1 MQKEFSILNSQFPQD
16 SQFVM
21 NYIPHTDDE
30 RREMLHRLGVN
41 AIEDLFVAVPPKYRF
56 PKLKLPEAVTEMEVM
71 WELGALA
78 DANADVSHHACF
90 LGAGAYNH
98 YVPSL
103 VDHII
108 RRGEFFTAYTPY
120 QPEVSQGTL
129 QVIFEFQS
137 MMSGL
142 TGMEISTASHY
153 DGATAF
159 AEAALMSMAVTRRN
173 TVIVSN
179 AIHPHYRQV
188 LRTYTQFNPDIKI
201 VEIDFRSASR
211 DFGSFLDLQTAC
223 VCIQT
228 PNFFGQFEDVT
239 HLADRIHAPGAL
251 FVVATNPMSLGMF
264 KPPAEYGADIV
275 VGEGQPLGVPLS
287 FGGPYLGF
295 FCTRREYMR
304 RIPGRIVGETVDR
317 DGKRGYVLTL
327 KTREQDIRRE
337 KATSN
342 ICTNQGLMALC
353 ACVYM
358 STMGQHG
365 LKQVAHLCYQKA
377 HYAADQVGRLE
388 GFEVWKDKPFF
399 NEFVVK
405 CPAPVQEINDY
416 LLDEHDIIGGYDLG
430 KDYPEWQAHML
441 LCCTETN
448 TREEI
453 DALVEALEALK

>member
-1 MQKEFSILNSQFPQD
+1 MH
-16 SQFVM
+16 
-21 NYIPHTDDE
+21 YIPHTDDE
-30 RREMLHRLGVN
+30 RREMLARIGVER
-41 AIEDLFVAVPPKYRF
+41 IEDLFQAIPEKFRF
-56 PKLKLPEAVTEMEVM
+56 PRLNLPEAVTEMEAM

-78 DANADVSHHACF
+78 DANADVNHHACF

-98 YVPSL
+98 YIPSL

-129 QVIFEFQS
+129 QAIFEFQS
-137 MMSGL
+137 MMSAL

-159 AEAALMSMAVTRRN
+159 AEAVLMSMAVTQRRK
-173 TVIVSN
+173 VIISRAV
-179 AIHPHYRQV
+179 HPHYRRV
-188 LRTYTQFNPDIKI
+188 LHTYTQFHPNIELIEGD
-201 VEIDFRSASR
+201 SATLTDST
-211 DFGSFLDLQTAC
+211 DLNTAC
-223 VCIQT
+223 VCIQN
-228 PNFFGQFEDVT
+228 PNFFGQFEEVT
-239 HLADRIHAPGAL
+239 GLADRVHAAGAL
-251 FVVATNPMSLGMF
+251 FVVVTNPIALGLF
-264 KPPAEYGADIV
+264 KPPAEYGADV
-275 VGEGQPLGVPLS
+275 VIGEGQPLGIPLS

-295 FCTRREYMR
+295 FCTRREFMR

-317 DGKRGYVLTL
+317 EGRRGYVLTL

-342 ICTNQGLMALC
+342 ICTNQGLMALA

-358 STMGQHG
+358 SVMGKQG
-365 LKQVAHLCYQKA
+365 LRQVANLCYQKA
-377 HYAADQVGRLE
+377 HYAADQIGKLDGWR
-388 GFEVWKDKPFF
+388 VWTDKPFF
-399 NEFVVK
+399 NEFVVA
-405 CPAPVQEINDY
+405 CPAPVKEINDY

-430 KDYPEWQAHML
+430 QDYPELQDHML

-453 DALVEALEALK
+453 DALVEALAGL

>member
-1 MQKEFSILNSQFPQD
+1 
-16 SQFVM
+16 M

-30 RREMLHRLGVN
+30 RREMLACIGVER
-41 AIEDLFVAVPPKYRF
+41 IEDLFTAIPEKFRF
-56 PKLKLPEAVTEMEVM
+56 PRLNLPEAVTEMEAM

-78 DANADVSHHACF
+78 DANADVNHHACF

-98 YVPSL
+98 YIPSL

-129 QVIFEFQS
+129 QAIFEFQS
-137 MMSGL
+137 MMSAL

-159 AEAALMSMAVTRRN
+159 AEAALMAMAITQRRK
-173 TVIVSN
+173 VIVSRP
-179 AIHPHYRQV
+179 IHPHYRRV
-188 LRTYTQFNPDIKI
+188 FRTYTQFHPNIEI
-201 VEIDFRSASR
+201 VETDLTDLTDLID
-211 DFGSFLDLQTAC
+211 LNTAC
-223 VCIQT
+223 VCIQN

-239 HLADRIHAPGAL
+239 DLADRVHAAGAM
-251 FVVATNPMSLGMF
+251 FVVVVNPISLGLF
-264 KPPAEYGADIV
+264 KPPAAYGADVV
-275 VGEGQPLGVPLS
+275 VGEGQPLGIPLS

-295 FCTRREYMR
+295 FCTRREFMR

-317 DGKRGYVLTL
+317 EGKRGYVLTL

-342 ICTNQGLMALC
+342 ICTNQGLMALA

-358 STMGQHG
+358 SVMGKHG
-365 LKQVAHLCYQKA
+365 LRQAANLCYQKA
-377 HYAADQVGRLE
+377 HYAADRIGKLDGWR
-388 GFEVWKDKPFF
+388 VWTDKPFF
-399 NEFVVK
+399 NEFVVA
-405 CPAPVQEINDY
+405 CPAPVKEINDY

-430 KDYPEWQAHML
+430 QDYPELQDHML

-453 DALVEALEALK
+453 DALVEALAELA

>member
-1 MQKEFSILNSQFPQD
+1 
-16 SQFVM
+16 M
-21 NYIPHTDDE
+21 NYIPHTDEE
-30 RREMLHRLGVN
+30 RREMLARIGVEH
-41 AIEDLFVAVPPKYRF
+41 IEDLFVAIPEKFRF
-56 PKLKLPEAVTEMEVM
+56 PRLNLPEAVTEMEAM

-78 DANADVSHHACF
+78 DANADVNHHACF

-98 YVPSL
+98 YIPSL

-129 QVIFEFQS
+129 QAIFEFQS
-137 MMSGL
+137 MMSAL
-142 TGMEISTASHY
+142 TGLEISTASHY

-159 AEAALMSMAVTRRN
+159 AEAALMSMAITQRHK
-173 TVIVSN
+173 VIVSC
-179 AIHPHYRQV
+179 AIHPHYRRV
-188 LRTYTQFNPDIKI
+188 LRTYTQFHPN
-201 VEIDFRSASR
+201 VEIIEADLTDLADLIDRS
-211 DFGSFLDLQTAC
+211 TAC
-223 VCIQT
+223 VCIQN

-239 HLADRIHAPGAL
+239 GLADRIHAAGAL
-251 FVVATNPMSLGMF
+251 FVTVVNPISLGLF
-264 KPPAEYGADIV
+264 KPPAEYGADIA
-275 VGEGQPLGVPLS
+275 VGEGQPLGIPLS

-295 FCTRREYMR
+295 FCTRREFMR

-317 DGKRGYVLTL
+317 EGKRGYVLTL

-342 ICTNQGLMALC
+342 ICTNQGLMALA

-358 STMGQHG
+358 SVMGKHG
-365 LKQVAHLCYQKA
+365 LRQAAHLCYQKA
-377 HYAADQVGRLE
+377 HYAADRIGKLE
-388 GFEVWKDKPFF
+388 GWRVWTDKPFF
-399 NEFVVK
+399 NEFVVA
-405 CPAPVQEINDY
+405 CPAPVKEINDY

-430 KDYPEWQAHML
+430 RDYPELPDHML

-453 DALVEALEALK
+453 DALVEALAELT